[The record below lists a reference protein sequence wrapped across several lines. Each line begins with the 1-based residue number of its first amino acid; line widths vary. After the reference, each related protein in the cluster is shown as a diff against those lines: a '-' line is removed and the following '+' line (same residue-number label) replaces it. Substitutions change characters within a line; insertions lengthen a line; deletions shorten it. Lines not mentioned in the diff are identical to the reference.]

1 MSLVV
6 SVVNLTGEHFKII
19 LHGLTGYASVRH

>member
-6 SVVNLTGEHFKII
+6 SVVNLTGEHLYTIKKFFM
-19 LHGLTGYASVRH
+19 V